1 MTVKILGRR
10 FPAAATY
17 AVALGAAV
25 LLVLLTVAA
34 ALWQTDNYRALNAN
48 VRDQVEARAHFRL
61 FLRGLQDAETAQR
74 GYLLTGREE
83 YLSPF
88 ASGRAEVERELAL
101 IEAQAGSNLARIA
114 EAKLLRSIV
123 TGKIDEM
130 ALTIELRRR
139 GRLNEALLIVNSDR
153 GRQVMDELR
162 EILGAA
168 ERREHAEMLEAMRA
182 AEAAS
187 ARLRLVVVLA
197 GLLLLGVG
205 ALLVMTVRNAMA
217 ELRASRDEAQAAHQS
232 QLDEMAAR
240 ERAEA
245 KVRQMQKM
253 EAIGQITGGVAHDFN
268 NMLAVILSALQLAKR
283 RMDKGQEG
291 APQFIDSAIDGAR
304 RAAALTSRLLAFARR
319 QPLSPAVL
327 DVNRVL
333 GGMSDMLTRTLG
345 EQIEMETVL
354 GAGLWRVHAD
364 RHELEQAV
372 LNICVNARDAMEG
385 VGKLTIESS
394 NAYLDEAYASANL
407 DVTAGQY
414 AMIAITDTGAGMS
427 AETKAQ
433 AFEPF
438 FTTKSVGKGTGLGL
452 SHVHGFL
459 KQSGGHVAI
468 YSELGVGTTIKLYLP
483 RTQLAEAED
492 AAPSMSIADEAL
504 AGDPATLVLVV
515 EDDDRVRTLS
525 VAALRDLGY
534 TVLHASGGPAAL
546 TVLEAN
552 PGVALLFTD
561 VVMPEMSGRQLADEA
576 KRRYPQ
582 LKVLYTTGYTQ
593 NAIVHNG
600 VVDADARLILKPYS
614 LGELARK
621 VRAVLDER

>member
-10 FPAAATY
+10 LPAAATY

-25 LLVLLTVAA
+25 LLLLLTVAG
-34 ALWQTDNYRALNAN
+34 ALWQTDRSLELNAL
-48 VRDQVEARAHFRL
+48 VRDRVESRSHFRL
-61 FLRGLQDAETAQR
+61 LLRGLQDTETAQR
-74 GYLLTGREE
+74 GFLLTSNGT
-83 YLSPF
+83 YLEPF
-88 ASGRAEVERELAL
+88 GAGRAEVDRELTL
-101 IEAQAGSNLARIA
+101 IEAQARDPNDQKEAARLRELA
-114 EAKLLRSIV
+114 

-130 ALTIELRRR
+130 ALTIELHRR
-139 GRLNEALLIVNSDR
+139 GRVNEARLIVLSDR
-153 GRQVMDELR
+153 GKEVMDELR
-162 EILGAA
+162 DIINAA
-168 ERREHAEMLEAMRA
+168 ERREHNEMLEAMRS
-182 AEAAS
+182 AEAAG

-197 GLLLLGVG
+197 GVLLFGIGLLLVT
-205 ALLVMTVRNAMA
+205 AVRNAMA
-217 ELRASRDEAQAAHQS
+217 ELRASRDEAQAAHARQM
-232 QLDEMAAR
+232 QEIAAR
-240 ERAEA
+240 ESAED

-283 RMDKGQEG
+283 RMERGQEG
-291 APQFIDSAIDGAR
+291 ASQFIDSAIDGAK
-304 RAAALTSRLLAFARR
+304 RAASLTSRLLAFARR
-319 QPLSPAVL
+319 QPLNPSVL

-333 GGMSDMLTRTLG
+333 GDMSDMLARALG
-345 EQIEMETVL
+345 EQVEMETVL
-354 GAGLWRVHAD
+354 AAGLWRVNAD
-364 RHELEQAV
+364 RHELEQAI
-372 LNICVNARDAMEG
+372 LNICVNARDAMDG
-385 VGKLTIESS
+385 AGKLTIESG
-394 NAYLDEAYASANL
+394 NAFLDEGYAAANI

-414 AMIAITDTGAGMS
+414 VMIAITDTGAGMS
-427 AETKAQ
+427 PEVKAQ

-438 FTTKSVGKGTGLGL
+438 FTTKQIGKGTGLGL

-468 YSELGVGTTIKLYLP
+468 YSEIGVGTTIKLYLP
-483 RTQLAEAED
+483 RTNLAEQEIAPAAALSDESLVGD
-492 AAPSMSIADEAL
+492 A
-504 AGDPATLVLVV
+504 ATLVLVV
-515 EDDDRVRTLS
+515 EDDDRVRDLS

-534 TVLHASGGPAAL
+534 TVLHASSGKAAL

-561 VVMPEMSGRQLADEA
+561 VVMPEMSGRVLADEA
-576 KRRYPQ
+576 RKRNPD

-614 LGELARK
+614 LSDLARK

>member
-34 ALWQTDNYRALNAN
+34 ALWQTDHYRALNAN

-162 EILGAA
+162 DILGAA
-168 ERREHAEMLEAMRA
+168 ERREHAEMLEAMNA
-182 AEAAS
+182 AETAS

>member
-10 FPAAATY
+10 FPATATY

-34 ALWQTDNYRALNAN
+34 ALWQADHYRALNAN

-61 FLRGLQDAETAQR
+61 FFRGLQDAETAQR

-88 ASGRAEVERELAL
+88 ASGRAEVEREMAL

-114 EAKLLRSIV
+114 EAKLLRSIA

-153 GRQVMDELR
+153 GRQVMEELR
-162 EILGAA
+162 DILGAA

-232 QLDEMAAR
+232 QLEEMAAR

-345 EQIEMETVL
+345 EQIEVETVL

-427 AETKAQ
+427 PETKAQ

-483 RTQLAEAED
+483 RTQLAEAEE

-614 LGELARK
+614 LADLARK

>member
-1 MTVKILGRR
+1 MTVKVLGRR

-25 LLVLLTVAA
+25 LLVLLTIAA
-34 ALWQTDNYRALNAN
+34 ALWQTDHYSALNAN
-48 VRDQVEARAHFRL
+48 VRDRVEARAHYRL
-61 FLRGLQDAETAQR
+61 FMRGLQDAETAQR
-74 GYLLTGREE
+74 GFLLTGREQ

-88 ASGRAEVERELAL
+88 ASGRAEVERELAV
-101 IEAQAGSNLARIA
+101 IEAQAGANLARIT
-114 EAKLLRSIV
+114 EAKRLRTLA

-162 EILGAA
+162 EILSAA
-168 ERREHAEMLEAMRA
+168 EQREHAQMLKAMRA
-182 AEAAS
+182 AETAS

-217 ELRASRDEAQAAHQS
+217 ELRASRDAAQAAHQS
-232 QLDEMAAR
+232 QLDEIAAR

-291 APQFIDSAIDGAR
+291 AEQFIESAIDGAR

-319 QPLSPAVL
+319 QPLQPAVL

-333 GGMSDMLTRTLG
+333 SGMSDMLTRTLG
-345 EQIEMETVL
+345 EQIELETVL

-372 LNICVNARDAMEG
+372 LNICVNARDAMQA
-385 VGKLTIESS
+385 VGKLTIESG
-394 NAYLDEAYASANL
+394 NAYLDEAYAAANL

-414 AMIAITDTGAGMS
+414 VMIAITDTGSGMS
-427 AETKAQ
+427 PETKAQ

-438 FTTKSVGKGTGLGL
+438 FTTKSLGKGTGLGL

-468 YSELGVGTTIKLYLP
+468 YSELGLGTTIKLYLP
-483 RTQLAEAED
+483 RTQLAETED
-492 AAPSMSIADEAL
+492 PAPSVAIADEAL
-504 AGDPATLVLVV
+504 TGDAATLILVV

-534 TVLHASGGPAAL
+534 TVLHASSGPAAL

-561 VVMPEMSGRQLADEA
+561 VVMPEMSGRQLADAA

-582 LKVLYTTGYTQ
+582 IKVLYTTGYTQ

-600 VVDADARLILKPYS
+600 VVDADARLLLKPYS
-614 LGELARK
+614 LAELARK
-621 VRAVLDER
+621 VRAALDER

>member
-1 MTVKILGRR
+1 MTVKVLGRR

-25 LLVLLTVAA
+25 LLVVLTVAA
-34 ALWQTDNYRALNAN
+34 ALWQTDQYRALNAN
-48 VRDQVEARAHFRL
+48 VRDQVEARAHYRL
-61 FLRGLQDAETAQR
+61 FMRGLQDAETAQR
-74 GYLLTGREE
+74 GFLLTGRED

-88 ASGRAEVERELAL
+88 ASGRAEVERELAV
-101 IEAQAGSNLARIA
+101 IEAQAGANVARIT
-114 EAKLLRSIV
+114 EAKRLRALA

-153 GRQVMDELR
+153 GREVMDELR
-162 EILGAA
+162 EVLSAA

-182 AEAAS
+182 AESAS

-217 ELRASRDEAQAAHQS
+217 ELRASRDAAMAAHQS
-232 QLDEMAAR
+232 QLDEMSAR

-268 NMLAVILSALQLAKR
+268 NMLAVILSALQLARR

-291 APQFIDSAIDGAR
+291 AEQFIESAIDGAR

-385 VGKLTIESS
+385 VGKLTIESG
-394 NAYLDEAYASANL
+394 NAYLDEAYAAANL

-414 AMIAITDTGAGMS
+414 VMIAITDTGAGMS
-427 AETKAQ
+427 PETKAQ

-438 FTTKSVGKGTGLGL
+438 FTTKSIGKGTGLGL
-452 SHVHGFL
+452 SHVQGFL

-468 YSELGVGTTIKLYLP
+468 YSELGLGTTIKLYLP

-492 AAPSMSIADEAL
+492 EAPSVAIADEAL
-504 AGDPATLVLVV
+504 AGDAATLILVV

-534 TVLHASGGPAAL
+534 TVLHASSGPAAL

-576 KRRYPQ
+576 KQRYPHI
-582 LKVLYTTGYTQ
+582 KVLYTTGYTQ

-614 LGELARK
+614 LAELARK

>member
-1 MTVKILGRR
+1 
-10 FPAAATY
+10 
-17 AVALGAAV
+17 
-25 LLVLLTVAA
+25 
-34 ALWQTDNYRALNAN
+34 
-48 VRDQVEARAHFRL
+48 
-61 FLRGLQDAETAQR
+61 
-74 GYLLTGREE
+74 
-83 YLSPF
+83 
-88 ASGRAEVERELAL
+88 
-101 IEAQAGSNLARIA
+101 
-114 EAKLLRSIV
+114 
-123 TGKIDEM
+123 M

-139 GRLNEALLIVNSDR
+139 GLNEALLIVNSDR
-153 GRQVMDELR
+153 GREVMDELR
-162 EILGAA
+162 EFCRPLNGASTQM
-168 ERREHAEMLEAMRA
+168 RCHARGQIRQRA
-182 AEAAS
+182 APA
-187 ARLRLVVVLA
+187 VVVLA

-217 ELRASRDEAQAAHQS
+217 ELRASRDAAMAAHQS
-232 QLDEMAAR
+232 QLDEMSAR

-304 RAAALTSRLLAFARR
+304 ARRSLTSRLLAFARR
-319 QPLSPAVL
+319 QPLSPSVF

-333 GGMSDMLTRTLG
+333 GDMSDMLARALG
-345 EQIEMETVL
+345 EQVEMETVL
-354 GAGLWRVHAD
+354 GGGLWRVNAD
-364 RHELEQAV
+364 RHELEQAI
-372 LNICVNARDAMEG
+372 LNICVNARDAMDG
-385 VGKLTIESS
+385 AGKLTIESA
-394 NAYLDEAYASANL
+394 NTYLDEGYAAANV

-414 AMIAITDTGAGMS
+414 VMIAITDTGSGMS
-427 AETKAQ
+427 PEVKAQ

-438 FTTKSVGKGTGLGL
+438 FTTKRIGKGTGLGL

-468 YSELGVGTTIKLYLP
+468 YSELGVGTAIKLYLP
-483 RTQLAEAED
+483 RTNLDKQEY
-492 AAPSMSIADEAL
+492 APVISISEEGL
-504 AGDPATLVLVV
+504 AGDPSVIVLVV
-515 EDDDRVRTLS
+515 EDDDRVRALS

-534 TVLHASGGPAAL
+534 TVLHASSGPAAL

-552 PGVALLFTD
+552 PGITLLFTD

-576 KRRYPQ
+576 KRRNPE

-600 VVDADARLILKPYS
+600 VVDADARLLLKPYS
-614 LGELARK
+614 LSDLARK
-621 VRAVLDER
+621 VRSVLDGR

>member
-34 ALWQTDNYRALNAN
+34 ALWQTDHYRALNAN

-83 YLSPF
+83 YLAPF
-88 ASGRAEVERELAL
+88 ASGRAEVEREMAL
-101 IEAQAGSNLARIA
+101 IETQAGANPARAA
-114 EAKLLRSIV
+114 EAKLLRSIA

-130 ALTIELRRR
+130 VLTIELRRG
-139 GRLNEALLIVNSDR
+139 GRFNEALLIVNSDR